1 MINKN
6 NLFIIVSLILGFII
20 SLFYNR
26 NFNKMF
32 IFYFIIISI
41 IFYVL
46 FYFLGGNNVYENF
59 DQYGGL
65 LDDLST
71 ILDKLEKYSNEE
83 EEENNIPSSLPVQ
96 IPIQQTPV
104 LVEEEQILSLTPTEE
119 ETIPNINKHLMS
131 SGLNE
136 KYLPFNINISYNA
149 QNSTNNLNNDSA
161 TESKNNKE
169 DHRIVNEKDNEIYN
183 SKNLGPIGNCGLSR
197 IYNNSDWIY
206 GSNAW
211 TNNPDYYI
219 PHKTE
224 SCPQQIINN
233 IPYPINETALSK
245 IKDTNTVCP
254 IEINTPWSEYRSGD
268 SDPEP
273 FNL

>member
-1 MINKN
+1 
-6 NLFIIVSLILGFII
+6 
-20 SLFYNR
+20 
-26 NFNKMF
+26 MF

-46 FYFLGGNNVYENF
+46 FYFLGGNNVHENF

-65 LDDLST
+65 LDDLSS

-83 EEENNIPSSLPVQ
+83 EEENNIPSSFPVQ
-96 IPIQQTPV
+96 IPMQQTPV
-104 LVEEEQILSLTPTEE
+104 QQAPVQVEEEQILSLSPAEE
-119 ETIPNINKHLMS
+119 ETQPDINTHLMS

-149 QNSTNNLNNDSA
+149 QNSTNNLNNDSV
-161 TESKNNKE
+161 TEKEKNKE
-169 DHRIVNEKDNEIYN
+169 KHQRNNETPHEIDN
-183 SKNLGPIGNCGLSR
+183 SKNLEPIGNCGLSR

-233 IPYPINETALSK
+233 IPPPINETALNK

-254 IEINTPWSEYRSGD
+254 LEINTPWSEFRSGD